1 VPVVIRG
8 FGQCARVQI
17 GMIGVGRMGLPICA
31 NLVRAGYGVTAGDRR
46 AELEGAVVGCGARW
60 QPAAAVVA
68 ADADVLIT
76 VLPGPAEVYEVMV
89 GRGVLAAL
97 PAAAVW
103 IDMTSSSP
111 AAGRALAAAARV
123 RGLDVLEA
131 PMGGGVQ
138 AARDGTLQLF
148 VGGDLTLLDR
158 HRRLLEVLARPDRIL
173 HVGGQGAG
181 YLTKLLVNLLWFGQA
196 IATAE
201 ALLIARSAGLD
212 IDVVRGA
219 LTDSAAST
227 AFIRDDLGA
236 LLDGDYL
243 TSFGLDRCCEELAS
257 VTALARE
264 HHLPA
269 EFAVLVEATY
279 RRALRRFGPIDG
291 ELLAAA
297 LLEDEAGRLL
307 RHESR

>member
-1 VPVVIRG
+1 
-8 FGQCARVQI
+8 
-17 GMIGVGRMGLPICA
+17 M
-31 NLVRAGYGVTAGDRR
+31 
-46 AELEGAVVGCGARW
+46 
-60 QPAAAVVA
+60 A

-76 VLPGPAEVYEVMV
+76 VLPGPGEVHEVMA
-89 GRGVLAAL
+89 GGGGVLAAL

-111 AAGRALAAAARV
+111 AVGRVLTAAARA
-123 RGLDVLEA
+123 RGLSILEA

-148 VGGDLTLLDR
+148 VGGDLALLDR
-158 HRRLLEVLARPDRIL
+158 HRQLLEVLARPDRIL
-173 HVGGQGAG
+173 HVGGPGAG

-196 IATAE
+196 MATAE
-201 ALLIARSAGLD
+201 ALLIAREAGLD
-212 IDVVRGA
+212 LDLVRGA
-219 LTDSAAST
+219 LAGSAAST
-227 AFIRDDLGA
+227 VFIRDDLGA

-264 HHLPA
+264 HHVPA
-269 EFAVLVEATY
+269 ELADLVEATY
-279 RRALRRFGPIDG
+279 RRALHRFGPIDG

-297 LLEDEAGRLL
+297 LLEQETGSLL
-307 RHESR
+307 RHEPR